1 MRNRYRLIALM
12 ISGLMILAMIFIN
25 KASHEKNKE
34 IYTKQIGEMAIQ
46 LKKDYLK
53 DTVNNLILEL
63 DTLKATKTKQYQL
76 HAEQRLQRFQDEE
89 DLSEVDFASFY
100 RRVFE
105 EENDTGAWT
114 GTLYSKDTGEILYEN
129 LPETSEDQL
138 VLENILSCLVVSE
151 KVEHKGLVG
160 IFGVHEDY
168 IDHVVKEEIREVIH
182 QQEFSNDSYMWVN
195 EVLHYEGGENYAI
208 RRIHPNLKDTEGDFL
223 STDTQDAEG
232 NLPYLMEL
240 EGIKSSGEVFF
251 TYHFKKLNSDII
263 SEKITYAK
271 LYEPYDWIVAMGVH
285 LDDVKSIVDS
295 VTTQSDASL
304 SDNIL
309 VFLIYSILA
318 IAMGFL
324 VLYVV
329 NERYFRKSMEKLES
343 ELNLDLLTG
352 VGSRRSGEKMLSIYF
367 DKYQVSGTTP
377 VVLMFDIDN
386 FKRVNDELG
395 HEIGDRLLVSV
406 TTKVKAALGPH
417 DSIIRWGGDEFICLI
432 HETTEEGIASR
443 VRKIQEKIREI
454 SIDTDAVTMG
464 ATISIGTTRFSAEDA
479 GYMDAVKRA
488 DQAMYQSKR
497 QGKSMWTCLKK

>member
-1 MRNRYRLIALM
+1 
-12 ISGLMILAMIFIN
+12 
-25 KASHEKNKE
+25 
-34 IYTKQIGEMAIQ
+34 MAIQ

-53 DTVNNLILEL
+53 DTVNNLILEM

-76 HAEQRLQRFQDEE
+76 HAEQRLRRLQDEG
-89 DLSEVDFASFY
+89 DLPEADFASFY
-100 RRVFE
+100 IKVFE
-105 EENDTGAWT
+105 EENDTGVWT
-114 GTLYSKDTGEILYEN
+114 AVLYRKDTGEILYEN
-129 LPETSEDQL
+129 LPEASEEQP
-138 VLENILSCLVVSE
+138 VLENIGSCLEVSE
-151 KVEHKGLVG
+151 RVEHGSLVG

-182 QQEFSNDSYMWVN
+182 KQEFSNDSYMWVN
-195 EVLHYEGGENYAI
+195 EVLRYEGGENYAI
-208 RRIHPNLKDTEGDFL
+208 RRIHPNLKDTEGNFL
-223 STDTQDAEG
+223 STDTQDAAG

-240 EGIKSSGEVFF
+240 EGIRSSGEVFF

-285 LDDVKSIVDS
+285 LDDVKSIVES
-295 VTTQSDASL
+295 VTAESDASL

-309 VFLIYSILA
+309 MFLIYSILA

-352 VGSRRSGEKMLSIYF
+352 AGSRRSGEKMLSIYF
-367 DKYQVSGTTP
+367 DKYQISGTTP

-395 HEIGDRLLVSV
+395 HEIGDRLLMEV
-406 TTKVKAALGPH
+406 TAKVKAALDPH

-432 HETTEEGIASR
+432 HETAEERIVSKI
-443 VRKIQEKIREI
+443 RKIQEKIREI
-454 SIDTDAVTMG
+454 AIETETSTIG
-464 ATISIGTTRFSAEDA
+464 ATISIGTTRFSTEDTE
-479 GYMDAVKRA
+479 YMDAVKRA